1 MTDNGKKY
9 KCGKC
14 PDNFEGGNGET
25 CYHDNPCSL
34 GRDDPDG
41 HSCVNSE
48 CVHVVGGYKCVCLE
62 GYEKEP
68 EDENS
73 CLGEQFF
80 LFLKKRTNFFFSKTL
95 FIEILI
101 FFI

>member
-62 GYEKEP
+62 GYEKDP

-80 LFLKKRTNFFFSKTL
+80 FFEKTNKIFFFKN
-95 FIEILI
+95 FIY
-101 FFI
+101 